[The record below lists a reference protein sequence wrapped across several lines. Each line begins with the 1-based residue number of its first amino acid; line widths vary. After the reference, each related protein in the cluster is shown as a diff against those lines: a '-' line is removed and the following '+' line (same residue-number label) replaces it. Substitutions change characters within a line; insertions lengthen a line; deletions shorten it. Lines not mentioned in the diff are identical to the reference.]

1 MQNTNQPIKYIIY
14 CRKSSETEDR
24 QVLSIE
30 SQRNELEAVAKRE
43 NLKVVETI
51 EESHSAKK
59 PGRPKFAEVIAKMES
74 GFANG
79 LLVWNASR
87 ISRNSVDTGRIVYL
101 MDEKKLLEVKTP
113 SQTFHDT
120 PNDKFLLSLF
130 CSQAKLEN
138 DNKGIDVK
146 RGLRTKC
153 EKGLYPAPAPT
164 GYKNNK
170 YEERGNKQIYPD
182 PERFDLVRKMA
193 DTMLTGLYSAPA
205 VRRMATNEWGFRMPS
220 GKQMSINT
228 MYYIFTNPVYYGM
241 FEYPRGSGLWY
252 KGTYKALMTPEEY
265 DKIQVILGR
274 KGKPRPKTHIFAFTG
289 LMRCG
294 ECGAMITAEEKIK
307 RQKNGNTHTYI
318 YYHCTKRIDKKCTQ
332 KYIEQKELERQIKLA
347 VDDLTIPADLHE
359 YGLKW
364 VKENNASKVITN
376 ESVLDTQNR
385 AYKECLKKISGL
397 IDMRANGE
405 INEEEFKMKKDPLMA
420 DKKHWENV
428 FNTTGND
435 VDAFVKKADEVFDFA
450 RDAKAKL
457 EKGEPY
463 SKKSVLSR
471 LGSNLLLKDEMIAI
485 DMENTLIPLKD
496 VVAENKRLEPLKI
509 GLNRAEIEELYAKS
523 PTMQGRWESNPGQRF
538 WRSL

>member
-241 FEYPRGSGLWY
+241 FEYPKRSGIWY
-252 KGTYKALMTPEEY
+252 KGIHKPLMTPEEY
-265 DKIQVILGR
+265 DKIQIILGR
-274 KGKPRPKTHIFAFTG
+274 KGRPRPKSHVFAFTG

-294 ECGAMITAEEKIK
+294 ECGGGITAEEKIK
-307 RQKNGNTHTYI
+307 RQKNGNIHRYI
-318 YYHCTKRIDKKCTQ
+318 YYHCTKRKNPNCSQ
-332 KYIEQKELERQIKLA
+332 GCIEQKELERQIKEA
-347 VDDLTIPADLHE
+347 IISITIPADLHNFA
-359 YGLKW
+359 LKW
-364 VKENNASKVITN
+364 IKKENPKMAQATNA
-376 ESVLDTQNR
+376 VLDTQHK
-385 AYKECLKKISGL
+385 AYKDCLNKLSGL
-397 IDMRANGE
+397 IDMRAAQE
-405 INEEEFKMKKDPLMA
+405 ITEEEFRPKKNKLIA
-420 DKKHWENV
+420 EKKHWEDI
-428 FNTTGND
+428 FNETGERAD
-435 VDAFVKKADEVFDFA
+435 QWFKKADETFDFA
-450 RDAKAKL
+450 RDAL
-457 EKGEPY
+457 NRFEKGEPMDKKEVF
-463 SKKSVLSR
+463 SK
-471 LGSNLLLKDEMIAI
+471 LGSNLLLKNKTVVI
-485 DMENTLIPLKD
+485 DMENTLIPMKA
-496 VVAENKRLEPLKI
+496 VSWEAKRLEPLKI
-509 GLNRAEIEELYAKS
+509 GKNTREIEELYAQS
-523 PTMQGRWESNPGQRF
+523 PRMLP
-538 WRSL
+538 